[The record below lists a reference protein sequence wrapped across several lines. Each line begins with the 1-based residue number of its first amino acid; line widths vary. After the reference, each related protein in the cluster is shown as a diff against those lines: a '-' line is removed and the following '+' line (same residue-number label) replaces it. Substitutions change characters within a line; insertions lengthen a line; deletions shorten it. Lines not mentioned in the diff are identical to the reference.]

1 MPHTRRLFYQSHIL
15 HSPSVLRAR
24 RNDVQPCGVDAAVT
38 EHIGELRDILI
49 HFIEHP
55 RKQMSE
61 IVREHLIRA
70 YASVGTDRFHIP
82 PDICPINGKPAPR
95 NKYHTALYPMLF
107 CIIKQPIP
115 QFRNQENNPRL
126 ALAAYN
132 SLPAPSRF
140 YGDETQ
146 LTDAHSRASDCLQYQ
161 SESCAPALRS
171 TTQAIILLPR
181 QLRFLCAVQLP
192 LNSNALYM
200 QLVPAEMRKQT
211 AE

>member
-70 YASVGTDRFHIP
+70 YARVGTDRFHIP
-82 PDICPINGKPAPR
+82 PDVCPINGKPAPR

-107 CIIKQPIP
+107 CIIKQPIS
-115 QFRNQENNPRL
+115 QFRTRKITRALPLQRTTASPHRAASTVTKRSSLTRIPVLPIVCSISPSL
-126 ALAAYN
+126 ALLRSAA
-132 SLPAPSRF
+132 R
-140 YGDETQ
+140 
-146 LTDAHSRASDCLQYQ
+146 HSR
-161 SESCAPALRS
+161 
-171 TTQAIILLPR
+171 
-181 QLRFLCAVQLP
+181 
-192 LNSNALYM
+192 
-200 QLVPAEMRKQT
+200 
-211 AE
+211 